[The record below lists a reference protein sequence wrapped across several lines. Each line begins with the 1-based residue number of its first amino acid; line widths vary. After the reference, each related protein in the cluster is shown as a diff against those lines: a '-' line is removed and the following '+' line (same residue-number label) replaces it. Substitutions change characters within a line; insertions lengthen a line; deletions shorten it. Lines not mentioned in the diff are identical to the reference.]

1 MNLIKPGLYTNN
13 ITRQSIQSIPVTAKG
28 LIYIFIVSHFG
39 NISPKKKNIF
49 KKNQYNNSTVSQNII
64 PVNVKNKNH
73 LADTKISLNIE
84 NNFKNYYS
92 AYHMR
97 VEIKTTFVDRT
108 MKGYSVTDN

>member
-39 NISPKKKNIF
+39 NISQKKKIF
-49 KKNQYNNSTVSQNII
+49 KKNQYNINTVSQNIVPI
-64 PVNVKNKNH
+64 NVKNKNH

-84 NNFKNYYS
+84 NNFKNYCS
-92 AYHMR
+92 EYHMR
-97 VEIKTTFVDRT
+97 VEIKTTFVDHT
-108 MKGYSVTDN
+108 MKVYSVTDN